1 MTMSRLIFSAL
12 LAFGALPLSMA
23 PALAQ
28 SADAPASAAAPA
40 AKKPSKG
47 EAQALRWFRM
57 LDTDGDGRISQ
68 QEAQVA
74 IRLSS
79 RIADYF
85 RDADLNGD
93 GYVTEQEIRTVADRR
108 RAERQAR
115 RLREAEQAR
124 KAQAAAQA
132 GEPGGGKTSTP

>member
-1 MTMSRLIFSAL
+1 MTMSRLFLSAL
-12 LAFGALPLSMA
+12 LALGAVPLGMG
-23 PALAQ
+23 PAAAQ
-28 SADAPASAAAPA
+28 PADAPASAAAPA

-57 LDTDGDGRISQ
+57 LDTDSDGRISR

-115 RLREAEQAR
+115 RLREAEEKRQQQLAATPAR
-124 KAQAAAQA
+124 DAA
-132 GEPGGGKTSTP
+132 STAR